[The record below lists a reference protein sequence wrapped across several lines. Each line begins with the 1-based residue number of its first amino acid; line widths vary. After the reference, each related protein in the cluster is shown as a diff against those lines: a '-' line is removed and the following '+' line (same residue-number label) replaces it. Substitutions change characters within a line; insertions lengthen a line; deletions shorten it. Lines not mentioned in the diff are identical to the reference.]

1 MEQIESI
8 KESGGFLNR
17 YRHDSGSCHCRM
29 TFSVYLPP
37 QAENGKVPAVYWLSG
52 LTCSDDNFRT
62 KAGAQRYAAELGL
75 ALIIPDTSPRGSG
88 VPDAADRYDLGQ
100 GAGFYVNATRQPWSK
115 HYHMYDY
122 VVQELPALIEANF
135 PVVPGL
141 KSIAGHS
148 MGGHGAL
155 ICALKNPGVFRSVS
169 AFAPICN
176 PLHSGWGEGCFGA
189 YLGDK
194 RTDWEAW
201 DAACLVQSGAKAPPM
216 LVDQGTADEFL
227 AEQLFP
233 HNLQAACEAAGLP
246 LTLRLQEGY
255 DHSYHFIASF
265 IGEHL
270 AWHAEALSAQ
280 ASV

>member
-1 MEQIESI
+1 MENIESV
-8 KESGGFLNR
+8 KEFGGYLNR
-17 YRHDSGSCHCRM
+17 YQHDSDSCHCRM

-37 QAENGKVPAVYWLSG
+37 QAESGEVPALYWLSG
-52 LTCSDDNFRT
+52 LTCTDDNFRI
-62 KAGAQRYAAELGL
+62 KAGAQRYAAEHGL
-75 ALIIPDTSPRGSG
+75 ALVIPDTSPRGDD

-122 VVQELPALIEANF
+122 VAQELPAIVEANF
-135 PVVPGL
+135 PAIPGL

-155 ICALKNPGVFRSVS
+155 ICALKNPDAYRSVS
-169 AFAPICN
+169 AFSPICN
-176 PLHSGWGEGCFGA
+176 PVQCGWGEGCFSA

-194 RTDWEAW
+194 HEDWEAY
-201 DAACLVQSGAKAPPM
+201 DATCLIQGGAKMPPT
-216 LVDQGTADEFL
+216 LVDQGTSDEFL
-227 AEQLFP
+227 ADQLFP
-233 HNLQAACEAAGLP
+233 QNLQAACEAAGLP

-270 AWHAEALSAQ
+270 AWHAKALHTAT
-280 ASV
+280 